1 MQRTSLRQSSFAVI
15 RRGFTLIEL
24 LVVISI
30 IAVLMSLILPAVQSA
45 REASRRVQC
54 LNNVR
59 NLGLAFFNRHTSGLG
74 LLSYGVFRT
83 TDNAGLYAWPVEMLP
98 FLDRLDVANQ
108 WNRHLSWNDVERLG
122 NNPNPT
128 LAAMSIAVFTCPD
141 DASAAGQSGGMSFV
155 VNAGYGDAGDHCV
168 TDTDPPP
175 DPQFFEQES
184 LNWNNDTNINRPLT
198 ATGSPNDAFDA
209 RVTRDS
215 GLLWTGLYDPAA
227 RVTTSFSNGYDQIV
241 DGLTQTLL
249 FTENLNAGSA
259 PASASSSWA
268 NPDYHA
274 CAFIIPLPCIPS
286 NNGRY
291 PQNLI
296 FDVPQVN
303 VAKFP
308 GGRINGNR
316 GTDDG
321 QSPFPSSLHPG
332 GVNACMADGSARFLN
347 ESLDL
352 RVYSYL
358 MTPAGTRQPTY
369 RASQTPLGD
378 NSF

>member
-1 MQRTSLRQSSFAVI
+1 MRRTVLRLSFPLPN
-15 RRGFTLIEL
+15 RSGFTLIEL

-45 REASRRVQC
+45 REASRRIQC

-59 NLGLAFFNRHTSGLG
+59 NLGLAFYNRHTSGLG

-98 FLDRLDVANQ
+98 FLDRVDVANL
-108 WNRHLSWNDVERLG
+108 WDRHLSWNNVEGLG
-122 NNPNPT
+122 SNPNPA
-128 LAAMSIAVFTCPD
+128 LAALSIAVFTCPD
-141 DASAAGQSGGMSFV
+141 DFSASGQSGGLSFV
-155 VNAGYGDAGDHCV
+155 VNAGYGDAGDHCG

-198 ATGSPNDAFDA
+198 TIGSPNDAFDA

-215 GLLWTGLYDPAA
+215 GLLWTGQYNPAT
-227 RVTTSFSNGYDQIV
+227 RVTTSFSNAYDQIV
-241 DGLTQTLL
+241 DGLSQTLL

-259 PASASSSWA
+259 PGSSGTSWA

-308 GGRINGNR
+308 GGRINGNP
-316 GTDDG
+316 GTADG

-332 GVNACMADGSARFLN
+332 GVSACMADGSARFLN
-347 ESLDL
+347 ESIDL
-352 RVYSYL
+352 RVYAYL
-358 MTPAGTRQPTY
+358 MTPAGTRYRPY

-378 NSF
+378 NSL

>member
-1 MQRTSLRQSSFAVI
+1 
-15 RRGFTLIEL
+15 
-24 LVVISI
+24 
-30 IAVLMSLILPAVQSA
+30 
-45 REASRRVQC
+45 
-54 LNNVR
+54 
-59 NLGLAFFNRHTSGLG
+59 
-74 LLSYGVFRT
+74 
-83 TDNAGLYAWPVEMLP
+83 
-98 FLDRLDVANQ
+98 
-108 WNRHLSWNDVERLG
+108 
-122 NNPNPT
+122 
-128 LAAMSIAVFTCPD
+128 
-141 DASAAGQSGGMSFV
+141 
-155 VNAGYGDAGDHCV
+155 
-168 TDTDPPP
+168 
-175 DPQFFEQES
+175 
-184 LNWNNDTNINRPLT
+184 
-198 ATGSPNDAFDA
+198 
-209 RVTRDS
+209 
-215 GLLWTGLYDPAA
+215 
-227 RVTTSFSNGYDQIV
+227 
-241 DGLTQTLL
+241 
-249 FTENLNAGSA
+249 LNAGSA
-259 PASASSSWA
+259 PGSSGTSWA

-316 GTDDG
+316 GTADG

-332 GVNACMADGSARFLN
+332 GVSACMADGSARFLN

-358 MTPAGTRQPTY
+358 MTPAGTRYQPY